1 MKNFARVIIIY
12 MLLFPGTGYSTS
24 LKVSWNPNPESNL
37 GGYEVA
43 HGTVWPHF
51 YTEHLDAQDHT
62 GYLIENVVEGVFHY
76 VSVRAY
82 IDVKD
87 DCQKRIY
94 SDYADEVSIYVP
106 LFIRPDEWQDD

>member
-1 MKNFARVIIIY
+1 
-12 MLLFPGTGYSTS
+12 MLLFPGTGSGTS
-24 LKVSWNPNPESNL
+24 LKVSWNPNPEPNL

-43 HGTVWPHF
+43 HGTLFPHV
-51 YTEHLDAQDHT
+51 YSENIDVENHTE
-62 GYLIENVVEGVFHY
+62 YLIEDIEEGVFHY

-82 IDVKD
+82 IDVKGD
-87 DCQKRIY
+87 GTRRIY